1 MKISL
6 GISGFSP
13 VFRPTNSQK
22 PRMPSPPP
30 LHEIEMMILI
40 LLSTGEDV
48 TMMASMV
55 KLKAGRLSRQV
66 TDGCLQFF
74 GGMGFTN
81 EVRGHP

>member
-1 MKISL
+1 MSKKAYL
-6 GISGFSP
+6 KAHVTQCYKMWNKFFKNECNFL
-13 VFRPTNSQK
+13 VFRFQ
-22 PRMPSPPP
+22 
-30 LHEIEMMILI
+30 
-40 LLSTGEDV
+40 GEDV

-81 EVRGHP
+81 EVNRNETFLKKKD